1 MKKNLKKE
9 IRDKTAKAR
18 KEIRD
23 KTAKARKGIKTNPIL
38 AIIIA
43 AFIMFF
49 IYFSFLSP
57 MAQCKRAFKKLAPKT
72 ESNVLTII
80 CQKELK
86 NK

>member
-9 IRDKTAKAR
+9 IKNKAVKTR
-18 KEIRD
+18 KN
-23 KTAKARKGIKTNPIL
+23 IKKNPVL
-38 AIIIA
+38 ALIIA

-57 MAQCKRAFKKLAPKT
+57 MAQCKRAYKELAPKT

>member
-1 MKKNLKKE
+1 MKKNLK
-9 IRDKTAKAR
+9 

-49 IYFSFLSP
+49 LYFTFFTP
-57 MAQCKRAFKKLAPKT
+57 MAQCKRA
-72 ESNVLTII
+72 
-80 CQKELK
+80 LK
-86 NK
+86 NNYGSKMSSSVATLACQDMLKKR

>member
-9 IRDKTAKAR
+9 IKNKADKTR
-18 KEIRD
+18 KN
-23 KTAKARKGIKTNPIL
+23 IKKNPVL

-57 MAQCKRAFKKLAPKT
+57 MAQCKRAYKKYAPKT

-80 CQKELK
+80 CQKELE
-86 NK
+86 NIRSLTAFWMV

>member
-9 IRDKTAKAR
+9 IKNRAVKTR
-18 KEIRD
+18 KN
-23 KTAKARKGIKTNPIL
+23 IKKNPVL

-57 MAQCKRAFKKLAPKT
+57 MAQCKRALKKYAPKT
-72 ESNVLTII
+72 ESHVLTLA
-80 CQKELK
+80 CQNELK

>member
-9 IRDKTAKAR
+9 IKNKADKTR
-18 KEIRD
+18 KN
-23 KTAKARKGIKTNPIL
+23 IKKNPVL
-38 AIIIA
+38 ALIIA

-57 MAQCKRAFKKLAPKT
+57 MAQCKSAFKKMYPKT

>member
-9 IRDKTAKAR
+9 IKNRAVKTR
-18 KEIRD
+18 KN
-23 KTAKARKGIKTNPIL
+23 IKKNPVL

-57 MAQCKRAFKKLAPKT
+57 MAQCKRAFKKHAPKT
-72 ESNVLTII
+72 ESHVLTII